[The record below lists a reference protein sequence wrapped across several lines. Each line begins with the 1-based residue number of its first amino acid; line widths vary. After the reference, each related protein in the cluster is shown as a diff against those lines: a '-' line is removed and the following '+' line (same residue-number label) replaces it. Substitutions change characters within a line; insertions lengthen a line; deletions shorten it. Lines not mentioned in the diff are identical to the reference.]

1 MKSITV
7 YFNNRKIILWEKT
20 EELELKVYNLE
31 IDEPFTNKCN
41 DRMSTILNTFFEDE
55 RIKEISFKHENLEKL
70 FKDFK
75 SHFKYIEA
83 AGGLVKNS
91 KNELLIIHRLGVPDL
106 PKGKIDAGESPE
118 EAAIRE
124 VTEECGINNLEI
136 ISEAEPSYHIYFL
149 DDKKILKKTF
159 WFHMKYPGNEK
170 PVPQKEEAITDV
182 EWCNDKDLLKYK
194 NKTYDSLG
202 RYFNRV

>member
-1 MKSITV
+1 MNSITI
-7 YFNNRKIILWEKT
+7 YHNNRIIKLRERPV
-20 EELELKVYNLE
+20 EPEDQIESLK
-31 IDEPFTNKCN
+31 IDEPLIHKCK
-41 DRMSTILNTFFEDE
+41 DSMGTILNTFFEDE
-55 RIKEISFKHENLEKL
+55 RIKEISFKYENLEKL

-91 KNELLIIHRLGVPDL
+91 KNELLVIHRLGVPDL
-106 PKGKIDAGESPE
+106 PKGKIDSGESPKE
-118 EAAIRE
+118 TAIRE

-159 WFHMKYPGNEK
+159 WFHMKYDGNEK
-170 PVPQKEEAITDV
+170 LVPQKEEAITEV
-182 EWCNDKDLLKYK
+182 EWCNDEDLLKYK
-194 NKTYDSLG
+194 NKTYTGLR
-202 RYFNRV
+202 RYFNEV